1 MAPIPVGGKVTR
13 ILTTPALLGFFPVA
27 AHLDLFSIIGNGDE
41 SLSARDVLDV
51 CQARVTDGALNSVP
65 RKATLFHKRYS
76 SLLTV
81 LDWSALQLIDDT
93 LLAMGG
99 LGLLEVVE
107 EGLYAANDLTRH
119 LGSTPSA
126 VHGGIHF
133 TTEVIF
139 AASFLMR
146 KLKAENFAYPF
157 QGNETPVQYAY
168 GLMGR
173 EEYKKMNTYA
183 IMAAEGRYDMGAV
196 LLEGGPS
203 TSTKIVDIG
212 GGRGDVFLQFKAAF
226 PQLQKEDLVVE
237 EFEDDLDDVPGVTL
251 TRWHYSDESSP
262 QPVKSAL
269 VYNMSCILHNLP
281 DLNAV
286 RLLQRVAE
294 VMAPYSRILV
304 HEGRKEK
311 DMAAFHAAMILLYGG
326 RERTSLEW
334 RQMAKLA
341 GLKVTFEGIPETEP
355 GFVILEF
362 RKA

>member
-1 MAPIPVGGKVTR
+1 
-13 ILTTPALLGFFPVA
+13 
-27 AHLDLFSIIGNGDE
+27 
-41 SLSARDVLDV
+41 
-51 CQARVTDGALNSVP
+51 
-65 RKATLFHKRYS
+65 
-76 SLLTV
+76 
-81 LDWSALQLIDDT
+81 
-93 LLAMGG
+93 
-99 LGLLEVVE
+99 
-107 EGLYAANDLTRH
+107 
-119 LGSTPSA
+119 
-126 VHGGIHF
+126 
-133 TTEVIF
+133 
-139 AASFLMR
+139 MR

-157 QGNETPVQYAY
+157 QENDTPVQYAY

-183 IMAAEGRYDMGAV
+183 IMAAEGRMDSFNSFMAGKFGGFMTVPERLESVGYDMSAV
-196 LLEGGPS
+196 LAEGGPS

-212 GGRGDVFLQFKAAF
+212 GGRGEVLLQFKAAF

-251 TRWHYSDESSP
+251 TRWDYSDESSP

-304 HEGRKEK
+304 HEARKEK

-326 RERTSLEW
+326 RERTPQEW

-355 GFVILEF
+355 EFVIVEF
-362 RKA
+362 RKS